1 MGFKLRGWLPG
12 MAALVMSVGA
22 PVMGHAADEAKLA
35 GRVAAAQPVDFDV
48 FLPVTHRA
56 ELQTLLDALHD
67 PKSPQFHKWLKPAEF
82 NARFGVQAERL
93 AAIESE
99 LGSRGLTVT
108 EVAPRQLHVSGPA
121 AAVEQT
127 FSSELANGV
136 YPKSGKRTVAFRRP
150 FVLPSSILAADG
162 VVAGLSGKI
171 RMHTNVVKLPAASVS
186 QHPDNRYGPTGG
198 YWFTDLKQAYSYP
211 SYQAYSGTGVVIG
224 ILMSGDYSA
233 ADMVKYFGHEKIA
246 PPKVYEVKI
255 AGGAPFGT
263 DDSVETAL
271 DLQQTGGMA
280 PNASLLLYNLPNLS
294 DGNILSGLVSAVESN
309 VVDVLS
315 MSFGGPEKFYSAEY
329 NGGQDYSGILQVF
342 DDLFAQG
349 NAQGITFVASSG
361 DSGALAIPPLAC
373 LDDNAT
379 SACGSMQ
386 PDVSIPASSP
396 HVTAV
401 GGTNLVTVV
410 SPSNPLSSA
419 YVRENADDD
428 PLLDDI
434 FYGTPATG
442 AVWGSGGGNSG
453 YFRKPLYQTLV
464 TTGSRYRTI
473 PDVSLHMGGCP
484 GDTVAPTCP
493 PDRSFDYAVW
503 NNLYYGLIGTSA
515 SAPDFAGLLALKI
528 ERDGSRQGNANYTLY
543 VDSVEQSLGLLPA
556 KIFRK
561 GIDGYNGYY
570 STKPGYDRVTGLGSI
585 LGLPFLQAPAGTA
598 VAGSPQTPS
607 NP

>member
-1 MGFKLRGWLPG
+1 MRCIFRRVLPG
-12 MAALVMSVGA
+12 LALLVMGLGA
-22 PVMGHAADEAKLA
+22 PLTGHAAEQAKLTA
-35 GRVAAAQPVDFDV
+35 RAAAAQVVEFDV
-48 FLPVTHRA
+48 FLPVEHRA

-67 PKSPQFHKWLKPAEF
+67 PKSPQFHKWLKPTEF
-82 NARFGVQAERL
+82 YARFGVDAGKV

-99 LGSRGLTVT
+99 LISGGMTVT
-108 EVAPRQLHVSGPA
+108 TVAPRQLHVSGPA
-121 AAVEQT
+121 GAIEKVFA
-127 FSSELANGV
+127 SELANGTF
-136 YPKSGKRTVAFRRP
+136 PSGAKTVAFRRP
-150 FVLPSSILAADG
+150 FLVPSSIQAANG
-162 VVAGLSGKI
+162 VVTGLSGKI
-171 RMHTNVVKLPAASVS
+171 WMRTHSVKAAVVSVS
-186 QHPDNRYGPTGG
+186 ANPDNRYSPTGG

-211 SYQAYSGTGVVIG
+211 SFQAYSGKGVVIG
-224 ILMSGDYSA
+224 ILMSGDYQL

-246 PPKVYEVKI
+246 PPAIFEVKI

-263 DDSVETAL
+263 ADSFETAL

-280 PNASLLLYNLPNLS
+280 PNAQLLLYNLPNLS
-294 DGNILSGLVSAVESN
+294 NTNILTGLVHVVDDN

-315 MSFGGPEKFYSAEY
+315 MSFGEPEKFFTAEY
-329 NGGQDYSGILQVF
+329 EGGQDRTGILKVY

-361 DSGALAIPPLAC
+361 DSGALPIPPLAC
-373 LDDNAT
+373 FETNAT

-401 GGTNLVTVV
+401 GGTNLVTAV

-428 PLLDDI
+428 PLTKDI

-442 AVWGSGGGNSG
+442 AVWGSGGGDSS
-453 YFRKPLYQTLV
+453 YFKKPLFQTLV
-464 TTGSRYRTI
+464 TTGSSFRTV

-484 GDTVAPTCP
+484 GGIVLPCG
-493 PDRSFDYAVW
+493 PDRSFDYLVF
-503 NNLYYGLIGTSA
+503 NNLYYGVIGTSA

-528 ERDGSRQGNANYTLY
+528 ERDQSRQGNANYILY
-543 VDSVEQSLGLLPA
+543 LDAAEQRLGLLPA
-556 KIFRK
+556 KIFR
-561 GIDGYNGYY
+561 GNIPGYNGYY
-570 STKPGYDRVTGLGSI
+570 MTKPGYDRVTGLGTI
-585 LGLPFLQAPAGTA
+585 RGLEFLQAPAGTP

>member
-1 MGFKLRGWLPG
+1 MGFKLRGLLPG
-12 MAALVMSVGA
+12 IAVLAISFGA
-22 PVMGHAADEAKLA
+22 PAMGHATDEAKLA
-35 GRVAAAQPVDFDV
+35 GRVAATQSVEFDV

-67 PKSPQFHKWLKPAEF
+67 PKSPQFHQWLKPADF
-82 NARFGVQAERL
+82 NTRFGVNPQRV
-93 AAIESE
+93 AAIKSE
-99 LGSRGLTVT
+99 LASRGLTVT

-121 AAVEQT
+121 AAVEAT
-127 FSSELANGV
+127 FASELANGV
-136 YPKSGKRTVAFRRP
+136 FPKSGQRTVAFRRP
-150 FVLPSSILAADG
+150 FELPSSILAADG

-171 RMHTNVVKLPAASVS
+171 RMHTNVVKFPAAHVS
-186 QHPDNRYGPTGG
+186 QSPDNRYSSTGG

-211 SYQAYSGTGVVIG
+211 SFQAYSGTGVVIG
-224 ILMSGDYSA
+224 ILMSGDYSP

-246 PPKVYEVKI
+246 PPRVYEVKI

-280 PNASLLLYNLPNLS
+280 PNAALLLYNLPNLS
-294 DGNILSGLVSAVESN
+294 DANILSGLVTAVESN

-315 MSFGGPEKFYSAEY
+315 MSFGGPEKFYSPEY
-329 NGGQDYSGILQVF
+329 NDGQDYSGILQVF

-349 NAQGITFVASSG
+349 NAQGISFVASSG
-361 DSGALAIPPLAC
+361 DSGALAIPPVAC
-373 LDDNAT
+373 FDPAAT

-401 GGTNLVTVV
+401 GGTNLVTSV
-410 SPSNPLSSA
+410 SPSSPLSSV

-428 PLLDDI
+428 PLLSDI

-442 AVWGSGGGNSG
+442 AVWGSGGGDSG

-464 TTGSRYRTI
+464 TTGSRFRTI

-484 GDTVAPTCP
+484 GGETVTSPCP

-528 ERDGSRQGNANYTLY
+528 ERDQSRQGNANYTSCTSIRWSRAW
-543 VDSVEQSLGLLPA
+543 VSCQRSSA
-556 KIFRK
+556 R
-561 GIDGYNGYY
+561 
-570 STKPGYDRVTGLGSI
+570 GSRATTACTR
-585 LGLPFLQAPAGTA
+585 PNRGT
-598 VAGSPQTPS
+598 TR
-607 NP
+607 